1 MRSWQHGVIPRMGN
15 GNVDCETAGCIWRL
29 YAGRFLRG
37 QRAEVEY
44 HVYGHKDRGKVYKSH
59 IFHNGGIKEF
69 SGLRL
74 RSLLPYHTKFIFS
87 SFRFTRERTPYSVKN
102 SEILALQMGN
112 QTTISS
118 TSTSRTLATRSSS
131 QSTSLAST
139 VML

>member
-1 MRSWQHGVIPRMGN
+1 VRSWQHGVIPRMGN
-15 GNVDCETAGCIWRL
+15 GNIIVRRLGVFGGL

-59 IFHNGGIKEF
+59 ILHNGGIKEF
-69 SGLRL
+69 SGLRP
-74 RSLLPYHTKFIFS
+74 RSLLPYHTQFIFS

-118 TSTSRTLATRSSS
+118 NSTSRTFATRSSS